1 MLRAQSCTI
10 LAENPTAIGDA
21 QLQQFQ
27 TSSKILEYLLQ
38 SSSIMIVDDDSVEE
52 IAMDSK
58 KFAEKVRE
66 QKMKIMQF
74 DLDLK
79 KWCVNQV
86 FYYD

>member
-52 IAMDSK
+52 IARFVENFDESSRK
-58 KFAEKVRE
+58 KVWEHNEEKVSDLE
-66 QKMKIMQF
+66 IMPS
-74 DLDLK
+74 
-79 KWCVNQV
+79 
-86 FYYD
+86 